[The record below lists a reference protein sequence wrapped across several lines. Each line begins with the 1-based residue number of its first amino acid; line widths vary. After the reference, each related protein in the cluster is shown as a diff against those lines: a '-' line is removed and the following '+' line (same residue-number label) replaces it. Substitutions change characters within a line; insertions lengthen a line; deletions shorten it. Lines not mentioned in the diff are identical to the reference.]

1 MYRSHLHKLSTHG
14 VLHPAANAA
23 RMLRLSV
30 TLALVLTAALFV
42 AACGSGPTQTA
53 KTPTFTK
60 GYFNAK
66 NFVDPR
72 VGSNKWL
79 PLKPGTQWVRDGTTL
94 VGNRKVPHKVLST
107 VTDVIRVINGV
118 KTVAVFD
125 HSVDSGQIVQQS
137 LDYFAQDKSGNIWA
151 FGAATEQYET
161 GRFVTVDEAWAA
173 GVDGAKAGILMPAD
187 PTSSTPPW
195 AIARPPKEDGDAAA
209 FQRMQKRECVPFGC
223 FDNVLVIE
231 EGKQSA
237 LNNEYKYYAL
247 GVGQIRNEPLG
258 SSRHQDIETLVN
270 FTMLSPA
277 GLAEASKEAM
287 RIDAEAARLLP
298 DVFGKGKAT
307 RA

>member
-1 MYRSHLHKLSTHG
+1 MTSFRHHKISTYDSLPPVG
-14 VLHPAANAA
+14 NAA
-23 RMLRLSV
+23 TKLRRSIV
-30 TLALVLTAALFV
+30 LAFVLTVALFA

-53 KTPTFTK
+53 KKLTFTR

-125 HSVDSGQIVQQS
+125 HSVDSGQVVQQS
-137 LDYFAQDKSGNIWA
+137 LDYFAQDKSGNVWDV
-151 FGAATEQYET
+151 GAATEQYET
-161 GRFVTVDEAWAA
+161 GRFVTVDEAWIA
-173 GVDGAKAGILMPAD
+173 GIDGAKPGILMPAN

-195 AIARPPKEDGDAAA
+195 AIAQPPKEDGDAAA

-223 FDNVLVIE
+223 FDKVLVIE
-231 EGKQSA
+231 EGKKSA

-298 DVFGKGKAT
+298 KLFGKGKAT
-307 RA
+307 RK

>member
-1 MYRSHLHKLSTHG
+1 MISFRHSIRTHDFLPEVG
-14 VLHPAANAA
+14 DDPTRPPFMILLAFVLA
-23 RMLRLSV
+23 V
-30 TLALVLTAALFV
+30 ALFV
-42 AACGSGPTQTA
+42 AACGSGPPKA
-53 KTPTFTK
+53 VKKLTFTR

-79 PLKPGTQWVRDGTTL
+79 PLRPGTQWVRDGTTL

-107 VTDVIRVINGV
+107 VTDVIRMINGV

-125 HSVDSGQIVQQS
+125 HSVDSGQVVQQS
-137 LDYFAQDKSGNIWA
+137 LDYFAQDKSGNVWDV
-151 FGAATEQYET
+151 GAVTEQYEA
-161 GRFVTVDEAWAA
+161 GRFVTVDEAWIA
-173 GVDGAKAGILMPAD
+173 GVDGAKPGILMPAN
-187 PTSSTPPW
+187 PTSNTPPW
-195 AIARPPKEDGDAAA
+195 SIAQPPNEAGDAAA

-223 FDNVLVIE
+223 FDNVLVVE
-231 EGKQSA
+231 EGKRSA

-258 SSRHQDIETLVN
+258 ASRHQDIETLVN
-270 FTMLSPA
+270 FTKLSPA

-298 DVFGKGKAT
+298 KLFGKGKAS
-307 RA
+307 RQ

>member
-1 MYRSHLHKLSTHG
+1 VTSHRHKMSTRGVFARS
-14 VLHPAANAA
+14 VNAA
-23 RMLRLSV
+23 TMLRPSIV
-30 TLALVLTAALFV
+30 LALVLTVALFL
-42 AACGSGPTQTA
+42 AACGSGTTQTV
-53 KTPTFTK
+53 KKLTFAQS
-60 GYFNAK
+60 YFKAK

-125 HSVDSGQIVQQS
+125 HSVDSGQVVQQS
-137 LDYFAQDKSGNIWA
+137 LDYFAQDRSGNIWD

-161 GRFVTVDEAWAA
+161 GRFVTVDEAWVA
-173 GVDGAKAGILMPAD
+173 GVDGAKPGILMPAN

-195 AIARPPKEDGDAAA
+195 AIAQPPKEDGDAAA

-223 FDNVLVIE
+223 FDNVLVVE
-231 EGKQSA
+231 EGKKSA

-277 GLAEASKEAM
+277 GLTEASNEAL

-298 DVFGKGKAT
+298 KLFGKRRAT

>member
-1 MYRSHLHKLSTHG
+1 MTSFRHKMPIRDFLPPVGNGAPRPPFSI
-14 VLHPAANAA
+14 L
-23 RMLRLSV
+23 
-30 TLALVLTAALFV
+30 LALVLTVALFV

-53 KTPTFTK
+53 KKLTFTR

-125 HSVDSGQIVQQS
+125 HSVDSGQVVQQS
-137 LDYFAQDKSGNIWA
+137 LDYFAQDKSGNIWDV
-151 FGAATEQYET
+151 GAATEQYEA
-161 GRFVTVDEAWAA
+161 GRFVTVDEAWIA
-173 GVDGAKAGILMPAD
+173 GVDGAKPGILMPAN

-195 AIARPPKEDGDAAA
+195 SIAQPPHESGDAAA

-223 FDNVLVIE
+223 FDNVLVVE
-231 EGKQSA
+231 EGKRSA
-237 LNNEYKYYAL
+237 LNNEYKYFGR

-258 SSRHQDIETLVN
+258 ASRHQDIETLVN
-270 FTMLSPA
+270 FTKLSPA

-298 DVFGKGKAT
+298 KLFGKGKASRT
-307 RA
+307 

>member
-1 MYRSHLHKLSTHG
+1 MTSHSHEILHRSI
-14 VLHPAANAA
+14 V
-23 RMLRLSV
+23 V
-30 TLALVLTAALFV
+30 VLVLTAALLV
-42 AACGSGPTQTA
+42 TACGSGTTQTA
-53 KTPTFTK
+53 KTQKFTK

-72 VGSNKWL
+72 AGSNKWL

-125 HSVDSGQIVQQS
+125 HSVDSGQVVQQS
-137 LDYFAQDKSGNIWA
+137 LDYFAQDKKGNIWDV
-151 FGAATEQYET
+151 GAATEQYET
-161 GRFVTVDEAWAA
+161 GRFVTVDEAWLA
-173 GVDGAKAGILMPAD
+173 GVDGAKAGILMPAN

-195 AIARPPKEDGDAAA
+195 AIAQPPKEDGDAAA

-223 FDNVLVIE
+223 FDSVLVVE
-231 EGKQSA
+231 EGKKSA
-237 LNNEYKYYAL
+237 LSNEYKYYAL

-277 GLAEASKEAM
+277 GLAEASKEAL

-298 DVFGKGKAT
+298 KLFGKGKAT
-307 RA
+307 RG